1 MLQLIEYLK
10 ERVGNLLGAEKLVQ
24 ILPAEGGVGLDNS
37 FSIDV
42 GGCARSARD
51 GSGDASE
58 GRGKRWR
65 FEAVNEELLGKR
77 GHVSREGVFEGCR
90 CGRQVLD
97 R

>member
-1 MLQLIEYLK
+1 
-10 ERVGNLLGAEKLVQ
+10 VLGAEKLDQ
-24 ILPAEGGVGLDNS
+24 NLPAEAGVGLDDS
-37 FSIDV
+37 FSVDV
-42 GGCARSARD
+42 GARSARD
-51 GSGDASE
+51 GGGDASE

-77 GHVSREGVFEGCR
+77 GHVSREGVFERCR